1 MSSPAV
7 QLHATLPE
15 ASADS
20 YAPFQTVDFL
30 IMAPGRKL
38 MKNSIRIEGD
48 IKAVKDGTAWDAT
61 GFIDNESNVK
71 LDNAVG
77 AHAFFDSWTSET
89 QSKGV
94 LETLQNYPRY
104 ISSHARATLAED
116 DMLSSKYVAEARGP
130 TEMNGNYVLQPV
142 ANQAFKTGSTEVA
155 AQRTAPSFSVK
166 PMLAFNRSAGGDYS
180 FDKNGYIRI
189 SCILASK
196 NHALFGGA
204 GTADYTLEN
213 LNCRFMTIPDDG
225 EQDPMMMRSY
235 VNVVSSV
242 QSTATTVAARVPSA
256 SVNSVTMTFAKQ
268 ADLQSQE
275 FNSYALESLPHF
287 DNVSY
292 LFSNSMQ
299 NYVTYVV
306 REESDALSKGLESME
321 SAGHSEVSAKTLKAN
336 RGAIYGLSFEEYVSL
351 QDQKFTIQLKLNPL
365 ANDEGT
371 GITTAPMDMF
381 LYFNSLITM

>member
-7 QLHATLPE
+7 QLHSTLPE
-15 ASADS
+15 ASSDS
-20 YAPFQTVDFL
+20 YSPFQTVDFM

-48 IKAVKDGTAWDAT
+48 IRAKKDDTQWTAT
-61 GFIDNESNVK
+61 GFVDYPSNVK

-77 AHAFFDSWTSET
+77 AHAFFDSFSTET

-104 ISSHARATLAED
+104 ISAHARATLAED
-116 DMLSSKYVAEARGP
+116 DLLSSKYVAEARGP
-130 TEMNGNYVLQPV
+130 TEANGNFVLQPIV
-142 ANQAFKTGSTEVA
+142 DQAFVTGATEVA
-155 AQRTAPSFSVK
+155 TERTVPAFSIK
-166 PMLAFNRSAGGDYS
+166 PMVAFNRMAGGDYS
-180 FDKNGYIRI
+180 FDKNGFVRV
-189 SCILASK
+189 SCILAAN

-204 GTADYTLEN
+204 GTANYTLEN
-213 LNCRFMTIPDDG
+213 LNCRFTTVPDDG
-225 EQDPMMMRSY
+225 EEEPMMMRSY

-242 QSTATTVAARVPSA
+242 QSTATTVSARVPSA
-256 SVNSVTMTFAKQ
+256 AVNSVTMTFAEQ
-268 ADLQSQE
+268 DHLQSQE
-275 FNSYALESLPHF
+275 YNSYALESLPKF

-292 LFSNSMQ
+292 LFANSMQ

-306 REESDALSKGLESME
+306 REDSDALSKGLESME

-336 RGAIYGLSFEEYVSL
+336 RGAIYGLSFDEYVDLS
-351 QDQKFTIQLKLNPL
+351 QQKFTIQLKLNE
-365 ANDEGT
+365 DGD
-371 GITTAPMDMF
+371 ITSKPRDMF